1 MKKVSELNSTE
12 LAYWVAMAQGLD
24 AMIDDGICYIQ
35 DKFPKAAHHT
45 YQPQEN
51 WSQCGLLIDKF
62 GVVINWHWLDNENRE
77 WSASLPII
85 DTCKWQASVSMDL
98 KTAICRRVVESV
110 YGEFVPSEEVK

>member
-12 LAYWVAMAQGLD
+12 LAYWVAMAQDLD

-51 WSQCGLLIDKF
+51 WAQCGLLIDKF
-62 GVVINWHWLDNENRE
+62 EISISSCWVCGGEERLVWTADEKQSSEQESDN
-77 WSASLPII
+77 P
-85 DTCKWQASVSMDL
+85 
-98 KTAICRRVVESV
+98 KTAICRSVVASV
-110 YGEFVPSEEVK
+110 YGEFVPSDL